1 MGIETSAARDFVQRT
16 DEILNWNPAMSLRVH
31 DQSLGLTCFVRPL
44 RRGIG
49 GVIRYQW
56 HDFRVTERRLSDGSL
71 AELTDIDSIPRGT
84 PQRFLSA
91 VLYKV
96 GRDTFEIVAKI
107 ARHLGIAKERIGFAG
122 LKDRAA
128 VTMQEISIDAV
139 SPGGISPKRVLS
151 LNRDLV
157 RAAIGNLRWTS
168 RALHFGEHAGN
179 HFCLVIRQVEADAFV
194 IKKAVS
200 SLKRRGFINYFGHQR
215 FGLGGGSGLS
225 AVAVGKALVM
235 GHYRQAATCIM
246 SDDDACSPEEA
257 AAKRVWRER
266 GGGVAAAQEALRL
279 LPRQCGDE
287 RAFLEASLQACARRR
302 GANESS
308 PDSRSHRGVVPPT
321 DARAECG
328 GASGAE
334 PDEARRAKKREAKE
348 RRREKRAM
356 LESDTL
362 SAEDFRAG
370 CDAMPHRYIYM
381 QSFWSLLW
389 NQMVSLWVRG
399 HGLRHVKEGDLVLVA
414 TSRRAADA
422 HKKLDEIHVVTAAE
436 ARRRVF
442 GVKDLVLP
450 LPGPGVEMQ
459 WPRDEQLQSQL
470 QGVLQGAGVA
480 ALVRHR
486 RKVRGGGFA
495 PARPCVF
502 RHVLCRPRHLRYRV
516 LSDHAAPSSP
526 AGASVGERDGLA
538 LGAPNASA
546 SIAVIK
552 GSDLTR
558 DGSSELAASGDA
570 PWVSVELNMTL
581 PAGAFATMAMREL
594 TKTSMHPSRH
604 FLQRKVLA
612 VECGGGR
619 WHLSLRPRNATA
631 AASRESLR
639 QDPQAFVARAV
650 EQAVKSLGLPT

>member
-1 MGIETSAARDFVQRT
+1 MQRT

-71 AELTDIDSIPRGT
+71 AELTDMDSIPRGA

-179 HFCLVIRQVEADAFV
+179 HFCLVIRQVEAEAFV

-266 GGGVAAAQEALRL
+266 G
-279 LPRQCGDE
+279 DE

-302 GANESS
+302 GTNESS

-321 DARAECG
+321 DASAECG

-334 PDEARRAKKREAKE
+334 SDEARRAQKREAKE

-356 LESDTL
+356 LESDTF

-422 HKKLDEIHVVTAAE
+422 HKKLDDIHVVTAAE
-436 ARRRVF
+436 ARRGVF
-442 GVKDLVLP
+442 GLKDLVLP

-470 QGVLQGAGVA
+470 EGVLQGAGVA

-486 RKVRGGGFA
+486 
-495 PARPCVF
+495 
-502 RHVLCRPRHLRYRV
+502 
-516 LSDHAAPSSP
+516 
-526 AGASVGERDGLA
+526 
-538 LGAPNASA
+538 
-546 SIAVIK
+546 
-552 GSDLTR
+552 
-558 DGSSELAASGDA
+558 
-570 PWVSVELNMTL
+570 
-581 PAGAFATMAMREL
+581 
-594 TKTSMHPSRH
+594 
-604 FLQRKVLA
+604 
-612 VECGGGR
+612 
-619 WHLSLRPRNATA
+619 
-631 AASRESLR
+631 
-639 QDPQAFVARAV
+639 
-650 EQAVKSLGLPT
+650 

>member
-16 DEILNWNPAMSLRVH
+16 DEILNWNPATSLRVH
-31 DQSLGLTCFVRPL
+31 DKGLGLTCFVRPL

-71 AELTDIDSIPRGT
+71 AELTDMDSIPRGA

-157 RAAIGNLRWTS
+157 RAAIGNLRWTG
-168 RALHFGEHAGN
+168 RALHFGEHGGN
-179 HFCLVIRQVEADAFV
+179 HFCLVIRQVEAEALV

-235 GHYRQAATCIM
+235 GHYRQAATFIM

-287 RAFLEASLQACARRR
+287 RAFLEASLQSCGRRR
-302 GANESS
+302 GASESS
-308 PDSRSHRGVVPPT
+308 PHSRSHRGMVTHT

-328 GASGAE
+328 GGSGVE
-334 PDEARRAKKREAKE
+334 PDEVRRAKKREAKE

-389 NQMVSLWVRG
+389 NRMVSLWVRG

-414 TSRRAADA
+414 TSRRAADS
-422 HKKLDEIHVVTAAE
+422 HKKLDDIHVVTAAE
-436 ARRRVF
+436 ARRGVF
-442 GVKDLVLP
+442 RLQDLVLP

-459 WPRDEQLQSQL
+459 WPRDEQLKSQL
-470 QGVLQGAGVA
+470 EGVLQGAGVA

-516 LSDHAAPSSP
+516 LPDHAAPSTP
-526 AGASVGERDGLA
+526 AGAGACEKDALA
-538 LGAPNASA
+538 PGSRALLGATNASA
-546 SIAVIK
+546 SIAVQS
-552 GSDLTR
+552 SD
-558 DGSSELAASGDA
+558 SIVVAASGDA

-581 PAGAFATMAMREL
+581 PAGSFATMAMREL

-612 VECGGGR
+612 VECGAGR
-619 WHLSLRPRNATA
+619 WHLDLRPRNASA
-631 AASRESLR
+631 ARESLR

-650 EQAVKSLGLPT
+650 EQAVQSLGLPS